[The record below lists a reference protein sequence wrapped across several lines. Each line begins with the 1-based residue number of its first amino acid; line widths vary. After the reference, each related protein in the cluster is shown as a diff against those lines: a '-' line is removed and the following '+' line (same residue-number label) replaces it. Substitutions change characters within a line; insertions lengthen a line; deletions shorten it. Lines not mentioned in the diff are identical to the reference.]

1 VVACKQ
7 AGLLVKSA
15 APAQQQQQ
23 QAELGSAGL
32 ENTNLISWGDSE
44 FSDEEQAGPTAAS
57 SGSLKQQQQTVAE
70 GLELF
75 DLLGQRSRLLP
86 WVRSS
91 GVAAD
96 REALSGADELRLITN
111 EYHSYLCALL
121 TSL

>member
-23 QAELGSAGL
+23 AELGSAGADSA
-32 ENTNLISWGDSE
+32 NLISWGDAE
-44 FSDEEQAGPTAAS
+44 FSDDEQAAPPAAG
-57 SGSLKQQQQTVAE
+57 SGGLQKQQQQPAAE
-70 GLELF
+70 ALELF

-91 GVAAD
+91 GAAVD
-96 REALSGADELRLITN
+96 REGLSGADELRLITN

-121 TSL
+121 ASL

>member
-23 QAELGSAGL
+23 AELGSASA

-57 SGSLKQQQQTVAE
+57 SGSLQQQQQTVAE

-96 REALSGADELRLITN
+96 REGLSGADELRLITN
-111 EYHSYLCALL
+111 EHHSYLCALL